1 MLGWQLPA
9 DEVPGRFSTKNIDNM
24 SELSEI
30 KGGGHFQMSRLFVYR
45 RSQRKISPLFTDID
59 LKLVL

>member
-9 DEVPGRFSTKNIDNM
+9 DEVPGRFSTKNIDM

-30 KGGGHFQMSRLFVYR
+30 KRRPFSDEPSFCLQTILAQNFAPVYGY
-45 RSQRKISPLFTDID
+45 
-59 LKLVL
+59 